1 MTGLLLQVL
10 GILTTGL
17 VYPNYQWWNS
27 ILNNLQT
34 EQQQIVQVQQEE
46 QARNYRAEQKE
57 IVIEDYFTF
66 AKKLGKLN
74 YARWCAGKYTDCW
87 SKSFDCGWVMKA
99 YLVAKWI
106 ISKSELLQWLYNS
119 LTLYELWKKKD
130 PRTAKRWDFMYR
142 RWYGANQSWNLSTHF
157 SIVARDYTGWNT
169 LWIFDN
175 VVPGWQDKYNERPIK
190 LTCNSTMC
198 HYLGKYRIYIASN
211 WAFEKANER
220 GVEVQP
226 WVDVSPKP
234 MMSIVKTGNSVSIK
248 WYTENSLA
256 NKIASYWYDN
266 IENKSE
272 ALDMI
277 GTMMQEAMFNINAI
291 WSKWEVGICQLLPMY
306 NKVFI
311 NNPKWLTPM
320 WQAEL
325 CLTKRKLV
333 KKPYIL
339 RHWWKN
345 KNTQIKKIILYK

>member
-27 ILNNLQT
+27 ILNNLQV
-34 EQQQIVQVQQEE
+34 EQQQIAQAQQEE
-46 QARNYRAEQKE
+46 QSRNYLSEQKK

-74 YARWCAGKYTDCW
+74 YARWCAGKYTNCW

-119 LTLYELWKKKD
+119 LTLYELWNKKD
-130 PRTAKRWDFMYR
+130 PRTAERWDFMYR
-142 RWYGANQSWNLSTHF
+142 RWYGENQSWNLSTHF

-175 VVPGWQDKYNERPIK
+175 VVPGWQDKYNERPIR
-190 LTCNSTMC
+190 LTCSSTVC

-220 GVEVQP
+220 GIEVQP

-256 NKIASYWYDN
+256 VKIASYRRDN
-266 IENKSE
+266 WGSKYMIAKFKAE
-272 ALDMI
+272 A
-277 GTMMQEAMFNINAI
+277 GFNPTVLGDR
-291 WSKWEVGICQLLPMY
+291 WEMGICQLLPNKTNNIWIKSGKRSDPMY
-306 NKVFI
+306 QAKICLEKWNAVP
-311 NNPKWLTPM
+311 NPDKIWYANAYSEM
-320 WQAEL
+320 W
-325 CLTKRKLV
+325 
-333 KKPYIL
+333 
-339 RHWWKN
+339 N
-345 KNTQIKKIILYK
+345 IIFN